1 MQIKEVRGIYQSQI
15 KDYERA
21 KSDLMQRKQ
30 ELQEKIKTTPNG
42 NVIYQD
48 EAVSLELSIEAVEKK
63 QNAYQ
68 DYMDK
73 LLEKKNSIVD
83 MLSSE
88 QQTES
93 MKEYTE
99 EQLKIIEVARRL
111 MKGARVPQYDEM
123 KLMQYDSSLYQMAKN
138 IGAMVKAKEKEE
150 YESLWAD
157 DEEKEREDP
166 QEVADSAE
174 APVGAPEIVSA
185 EQTVSAAPESL

>member
-1 MQIKEVRGIYQSQI
+1 MQIKEARGIYQSQI

-73 LLEKKNSIVD
+73 LLEKKNNIVD
-83 MLSSE
+83 MLSS
-88 QQTES
+88 
-93 MKEYTE
+93 
-99 EQLKIIEVARRL
+99 
-111 MKGARVPQYDEM
+111 
-123 KLMQYDSSLYQMAKN
+123 
-138 IGAMVKAKEKEE
+138 
-150 YESLWAD
+150 
-157 DEEKEREDP
+157 
-166 QEVADSAE
+166 
-174 APVGAPEIVSA
+174 
-185 EQTVSAAPESL
+185 

>member
-1 MQIKEVRGIYQSQI
+1 MQIKEARGIYQSQI

-73 LLEKKNSIVD
+73 LLEKKIVLWICSLRNS
-83 MLSSE
+83 
-88 QQTES
+88 
-93 MKEYTE
+93 K
-99 EQLKIIEVARRL
+99 RN
-111 MKGARVPQYDEM
+111 P
-123 KLMQYDSSLYQMAKN
+123 
-138 IGAMVKAKEKEE
+138 
-150 YESLWAD
+150 
-157 DEEKEREDP
+157 
-166 QEVADSAE
+166 
-174 APVGAPEIVSA
+174 
-185 EQTVSAAPESL
+185 